1 MSTVGVTTSKAE
13 AAPTSHES
21 DNSHEH
27 SPADPNDSNKRRR
40 AEELVEKHPTR
51 KKTKPSHQYVGLP
64 GKWITPATFRCANPE
79 LINAGTEAGSR
90 KVLKLIAAQEC
101 SPELSAIGKRTLI
114 NMRSG
119 FLWSL

>member
-13 AAPTSHES
+13 AAPTSHER

-64 GKWITPATFRCANPE
+64 GKWITPATSCSACSDVP
-79 LINAGTEAGSR
+79 GSL
-90 KVLKLIAAQEC
+90 KVMKLIAKQEC
-101 SPELSAIGKRTLI
+101 SPNLSLGQL
-114 NMRSG
+114 
-119 FLWSL
+119 LPDVYQ